1 MTYKN
6 KGPPKRSEGV
16 LQTGIRRYD
25 ISFRHLSVAEHSV
38 AFLLRKHRIARNWI
52 LLLLVLF
59 HDWSRL
65 ARYQK

>member
-25 ISFRHLSVAEHSV
+25 IFLFRHLSVAEHSV
-38 AFLLRKHRIARNWI
+38 AFSFYASTELQEIGF
-52 LLLLVLF
+52 LLLFSVVP
-59 HDWSRL
+59 
-65 ARYQK
+65 

>member
-25 ISFRHLSVAEHSV
+25 ISFSSSLGGRT
-38 AFLLRKHRIARNWI
+38 
-52 LLLLVLF
+52 
-59 HDWSRL
+59 
-65 ARYQK
+65 

>member
-25 ISFRHLSVAEHSV
+25 ISFSSSLGGRRIINKNITQASNCKKLDFASFSV
-38 AFLLRKHRIARNWI
+38 IP
-52 LLLLVLF
+52 
-59 HDWSRL
+59 
-65 ARYQK
+65 

>member
-25 ISFRHLSVAEHSV
+25 ISFSR
-38 AFLLRKHRIARNWI
+38 
-52 LLLLVLF
+52 
-59 HDWSRL
+59 WSYKAYYFFYAIIEL
-65 ARYQK
+65 QEIGFCFF